1 MKDQL
6 FVIAIGGTGMR
17 CLEAFVHLC
26 AIGMFDNEEINILTL
41 DTDQGNGNKARVEN
55 LIDLYNKVKTND
67 YQQMDGGKPKTN
79 TFFSAKLNL
88 YRFFTNYSNENA
100 NNYQKLSNVPTAT
113 LEQREEDKE
122 LSDLFF
128 QDDTVQKFNLT
139 HGYRAQTHLG
149 SMLMYHAI
157 LQAVRNA
164 VTNVD
169 KAHEEEKA
177 LLNFLTLLV
186 QAGQQARVFIFGSV
200 FGGTGASSIPV
211 IPRAL
216 ADASKMMGGNQLS
229 IENGAKFGSTLLT
242 EYFTFNSPDQ
252 NKLKDEGVI
261 ASADNFAI
269 NSQAALQFYQ
279 DDPTVKKCYKRLYLI
294 GWPLKDENF
303 SENNGQAPT
312 GGSTQK
318 NPCHVVE
325 LMCACAAYDFF
336 TLSSE
341 TIDNIKSAE
350 YRYRCIET
358 VNNTLK
364 FKASDFV
371 DRGEFFLNKLGAFFS
386 LAHLILAKQG
396 AAWIG
401 KNNDPSY
408 GTKGFIGRLKE
419 QDAGDYTTITD
430 QQASDINDYARMFA
444 YSVSSEGDVIVPGW
458 LSQINNSVG
467 SNEFLFAS
475 SAFPNSVREI
485 RGIDAGD
492 IFLDKSHKWDKS
504 LKGWGNRYDH
514 LIDILR
520 SSDSKPKEEQGK
532 TVKECFL
539 ANLFNAITIAQKF
552 KI

>member
-1 MKDQL
+1 
-6 FVIAIGGTGMR
+6 
-17 CLEAFVHLC
+17 
-26 AIGMFDNEEINILTL
+26 
-41 DTDQGNGNKARVEN
+41 
-55 LIDLYNKVKTND
+55 
-67 YQQMDGGKPKTN
+67 
-79 TFFSAKLNL
+79 
-88 YRFFTNYSNENA
+88 
-100 NNYQKLSNVPTAT
+100 
-113 LEQREEDKE
+113 
-122 LSDLFF
+122 
-128 QDDTVQKFNLT
+128 
-139 HGYRAQTHLG
+139 
-149 SMLMYHAI
+149 
-157 LQAVRNA
+157 
-164 VTNVD
+164 
-169 KAHEEEKA
+169 
-177 LLNFLTLLV
+177 
-186 QAGQQARVFIFGSV
+186 
-200 FGGTGASSIPV
+200 
-211 IPRAL
+211 
-216 ADASKMMGGNQLS
+216 
-229 IENGAKFGSTLLT
+229 
-242 EYFTFNSPDQ
+242 
-252 NKLKDEGVI
+252 
-261 ASADNFAI
+261 
-269 NSQAALQFYQ
+269 
-279 DDPTVKKCYKRLYLI
+279 
-294 GWPLKDENF
+294 
-303 SENNGQAPT
+303 
-312 GGSTQK
+312 
-318 NPCHVVE
+318 
-325 LMCACAAYDFF
+325 MCACAAYDFF